1 MLRNSFGKKE
11 RCIIQL
17 ENILTLQNITK
28 RYPGVTA
35 LDKVSV
41 SFKQGEIHA
50 IMGENGAGKS
60 TLIKIISGAITPDE
74 GKICFDNKEYAHMT
88 PALSLAEG
96 VGVIYQEF
104 NLVPNMSVV
113 ENVFLGAKVGGRIMP
128 DFRKMRQISAEIFEQ
143 LGVSI
148 DLDSQV
154 GMLSIAHQ
162 QMVEIAK
169 AVCRNVKILIMDEP
183 SSAIANTEVENMLK
197 VVARLKE
204 SGVTILY
211 ISHRMDEVFRIADRV
226 TVLRDGQYI
235 STKTLGKENCA
246 ELRKTIITLMVG
258 REISENYPHRLIKPG
273 KAVLEVKELCGNG
286 THDISF
292 TLNKGEI
299 LGIAGLVGAGRTELA
314 KVLYGAA
321 KADKGEILINGK
333 SVKINNP
340 RQSISLGIGLIPE
353 NRKTEGAFLEYSIL
367 WNISSM
373 CLKRLSSATVISRKR
388 EAALSKHYIQ
398 RMRIKTPSATQ
409 LVKNLSG
416 GNQQK
421 VVLAKVLAAQTDI
434 LIFDEPTRGID
445 VGAKTEIY
453 LLMNELTEQGISIIM
468 ISSEMEELIGMCD
481 RILVMRKGW
490 MVGEVQNDRFDQKLI
505 LELASG
511 F

>member
-1 MLRNSFGKKE
+1 
-11 RCIIQL
+11 
-17 ENILTLQNITK
+17 
-28 RYPGVTA
+28 
-35 LDKVSV
+35 
-41 SFKQGEIHA
+41 
-50 IMGENGAGKS
+50 
-60 TLIKIISGAITPDE
+60 
-74 GKICFDNKEYAHMT
+74 
-88 PALSLAEG
+88 
-96 VGVIYQEF
+96 
-104 NLVPNMSVV
+104 
-113 ENVFLGAKVGGRIMP
+113 
-128 DFRKMRQISAEIFEQ
+128 
-143 LGVSI
+143 
-148 DLDSQV
+148 
-154 GMLSIAHQ
+154 
-162 QMVEIAK
+162 
-169 AVCRNVKILIMDEP
+169 
-183 SSAIANTEVENMLK
+183 
-197 VVARLKE
+197 
-204 SGVTILY
+204 
-211 ISHRMDEVFRIADRV
+211 MDEVFRIADRV